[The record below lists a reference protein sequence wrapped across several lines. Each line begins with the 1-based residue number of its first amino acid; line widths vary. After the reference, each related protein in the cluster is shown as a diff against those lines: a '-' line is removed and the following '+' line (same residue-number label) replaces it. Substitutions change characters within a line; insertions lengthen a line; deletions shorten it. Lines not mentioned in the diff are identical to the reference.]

1 MLRQSTCRMSNVC
14 GFVFLDGPVMRIGTV
29 QMLLNAN
36 V

>member
-14 GFVFLDGPVMRIGTV
+14 GFAFLDGPLLHDGTV

-36 V
+36 I